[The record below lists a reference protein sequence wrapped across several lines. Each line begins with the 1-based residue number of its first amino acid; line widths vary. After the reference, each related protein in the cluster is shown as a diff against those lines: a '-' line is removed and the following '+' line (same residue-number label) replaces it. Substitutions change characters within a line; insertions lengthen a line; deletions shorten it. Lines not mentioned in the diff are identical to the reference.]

1 MTLKKTRH
9 GNKVILFS
17 VQFFQE
23 KRRWLGL
30 LMILSS
36 SRQNFEKLNVGLF
49 LCLYRECQ
57 SLIQLQ
63 EQRKRQQYG
72 PIPSKHCLL
81 SAWFSLKLT
90 HASRLSLSCFGQVEL
105 VRKALSYLA
114 VKKKVLPWQMWAT
127 VVSYLTKFEMNC
139 KPFLFLKIY
148 LGFCTGLST
157 HNIVSGLPLFFCY
170 PFPP

>member
-49 LCLYRECQ
+49 LCLYHEFQ
-57 SLIQLQ
+57 SLLSLQ
-63 EQRKRQQYG
+63 EQRKHQQYG
-72 PIPSKHCLL
+72 PIPRKHCSL
-81 SAWFSLKLT
+81 SACFSLKLT

-105 VRKALSYLA
+105 VRKVLSYLA
-114 VKKKVLPWQMWAT
+114 VKKYGFAFADVGQRSQLP
-127 VVSYLTKFEMNC
+127 YGIRNELLT
-139 KPFLFLKIY
+139 LSILKGIFR
-148 LGFCTGLST
+148 LLHWSV
-157 HNIVSGLPLFFCY
+157 NS
-170 PFPP
+170 